1 MAALKQW
8 ACICCVVLLAACAH
22 PISMAPD
29 MAKMG
34 SASAAARPGTVGLYI
49 SAEDRSRQVTTPGGG
64 GDKVSY
70 YPYRDLESAI
80 YKVLGTLY
88 ERVVVVQAPG
98 DVDALTKNGVSVVAR
113 PQIITQSSSQSALT
127 WPPTFFQVQITCVV
141 TDIAGAKIAETFVT
155 GTGRAEFDEF
165 KSDFSLAAK
174 RASEDALRQTQAALS
189 AEKALQ

>member
-1 MAALKQW
+1 MTSLKRW
-8 ACICCVVLLAACAH
+8 ACLCCVVVLAACAH

-29 MAKMG
+29 MSKMDA
-34 SASAAARPGTVGLYI
+34 ASAAPRPGTVGLYI

-80 YKVLGTLY
+80 FKVLGSQY

-98 DVDALTKNGVSVVAR
+98 DVDALAKNGVSVVAR
-113 PQIITQSSSQSALT
+113 PQIITQSSSDSVLT
-127 WPPTFFQVQITCVV
+127 WPPTFFQVQITCAV
-141 TDIAGAKIAETFVT
+141 TDIGGVKLAETFVT

-174 RASEDALRQTQAALS
+174 RAAEDALRKTQSALS
-189 AEKALQ
+189 AEKALK